1 MLGKMKFIHFFS
13 KRRLKDWFV
22 QNAETKRAKWVLALV
37 AYFESIFFP
46 IPPDFFLMAILAT
59 NKGKRW
65 AYYST
70 ITTVAAVLGGITSYF
85 IGYLFFDAL
94 GQKIIDLYSLQD
106 DFATVKT
113 IFQNNAFLAVFV
125 STFTPLPDKVFN
137 LAAGLF
143 KINIPTF
150 IFAYILGRASRFF
163 AVGFVMKIFGA
174 RVARAVYRHL
184 NMFSIIAIVVVGL
197 AIFLI
202 SKF

>member
-1 MLGKMKFIHFFS
+1 MHYLRTLTALLPLLLFTPLHAAGWNVAKTADGIKVEQS
-13 KRRLKDWFV
+13 SGSGY
-22 QNAETKRAKWVLALV
+22 ASTRATAVLEAV
-37 AYFESIFFP
+37 PA
-46 IPPDFFLMAILAT
+46 A
-59 NKGKRW
+59 
-65 AYYST
+65 
-70 ITTVAAVLGGITSYF
+70 VAAVLGGITSYF

-184 NMFSIIAIVVVGL
+184 NM
-197 AIFLI
+197 
-202 SKF
+202 